1 MTGVTKARFTQITAT
16 PAEPTKERYMNRKSV
31 FFACAAVAL
40 AVPAIA
46 QVAMP
51 GSALPGAPEAA
62 RVMPGSYK
70 VDANHTQVV
79 WTLNHMGITP
89 LSGDFAASG
98 GSLNLDPAHPEA
110 ATVTVDFN
118 LATMT
123 TLVPAFTTHL
133 LSADILDA
141 VKYPTANFTST
152 GVKVSGAMAKIT
164 GNLTL
169 HGVTK
174 PVVLDARFYGAGDNP
189 RSKKL
194 NIGFSATT
202 TIKRSDFGIMYGPT
216 VADQVNLEIH
226 AAFEKAA

>member
-1 MTGVTKARFTQITAT
+1 
-16 PAEPTKERYMNRKSV
+16 MNRKSV
-31 FFACAAVAL
+31 LFACAAVAL

-62 RVMPGSYK
+62 RVVAGSYK
-70 VDANHTQVV
+70 VDGNHTQVV

-98 GSLNLDPAHPEA
+98 GSLELDPANPGA
-110 ATVTVDFN
+110 AKVTVNFT
-118 LATMT
+118 LASMT

-141 VKYPTANFTST
+141 AKYPTASFVST
-152 GVKVSGAMAKIT
+152 GVRARGNTAKIT

-169 HGVTK
+169 KGVTK
-174 PVVLDARFYGAGDNP
+174 PVTLDAKFYGAGVNP
-189 RSKKL
+189 RSQKL
-194 NIGFSATT
+194 DIGFTATGR
-202 TIKRSDFGIMYGPT
+202 IKRSDYGITYAPT
-216 VADQVNLEIH
+216 VGDEINLEIH
-226 AAFEKAA
+226 AAFEKRD

>member
-1 MTGVTKARFTQITAT
+1 
-16 PAEPTKERYMNRKSV
+16 MNRKSAL
-31 FFACAAVAL
+31 FACAAVAL

-51 GSALPGAPEAA
+51 GSALPGAPEAT
-62 RVMPGSYK
+62 RVVAGSYK
-70 VDANHTQVV
+70 VDSNHTQVV

-98 GSLNLDPAHPEA
+98 GSLTLDPKNPA
-110 ATVTVDFN
+110 AAKVSVDFN
-118 LATMT
+118 LTTMT

-133 LSADILDA
+133 LSPDILDA
-141 VKYPTANFTST
+141 AKYPTANFTST
-152 GVKVSGAMAKIT
+152 GVTVSGTNAKIA

-174 PVVLDARFYGAGDNP
+174 PVVLNAKFYGAGDNP

-194 NIGFSATT
+194 NVGFAATT

-216 VADQVNLEIH
+216 VADEVNLQIH

>member
-1 MTGVTKARFTQITAT
+1 MV
-16 PAEPTKERYMNRKSV
+16 RKSV
-31 FFACAAVAL
+31 LLTCAAAAL

-46 QVAMP
+46 QVVMP
-51 GSALPGAPEAA
+51 GSALPGSPDATKVIA
-62 RVMPGSYK
+62 GSYK
-70 VDANHTQVV
+70 VDTNHTQVV

-98 GSLNLDPAHPEA
+98 SSLDLDPAHPEA
-110 ATVTVDFN
+110 ARVSVDFT
-118 LATMT
+118 LTTMT

-141 VKYPTANFTST
+141 AKFPTANFTST
-152 GVKVSGAMAKIT
+152 GVAVNGTSAKIT

-174 PVVLDARFYGAGDNP
+174 PVTLDAKFYGAGDNP

-194 NIGFSATT
+194 NIGFAATT

-216 VADQVNLEIH
+216 VADEVNLQIH
-226 AAFEKAA
+226 AAFDKAA

>member
-1 MTGVTKARFTQITAT
+1 MT
-16 PAEPTKERYMNRKSV
+16 RKSV
-31 FFACAAVAL
+31 LLAAVAAAL
-40 AVPAIA
+40 AIPAIA

-51 GSALPGAPEAA
+51 GSALPGAPQAA
-62 RVMPGSYK
+62 RVIAGAYK

-98 GSLNLDPAHPEA
+98 GSLELDPAKPNA
-110 ATVTVDFN
+110 AKVTVDFN
-118 LATMT
+118 LASMT

-133 LSADILDA
+133 LSPDILDA
-141 VKYPTANFTST
+141 AKYPTASFTST
-152 GVKVSGAMAKIT
+152 RVVATGNTAKIT

-174 PVVLDARFYGAGDNP
+174 PVTLDAKFYGAGDNP

-194 NIGFSATT
+194 NVGFSATT
-202 TIKRSDFGIMYGPT
+202 KFKRSDFGINYGPT
-216 VADQVNLEIH
+216 VGDEIDLHIH

>member
-1 MTGVTKARFTQITAT
+1 
-16 PAEPTKERYMNRKSV
+16 MNRKSMLL
-31 FFACAAVAL
+31 ACAAIAL

-46 QVAMP
+46 QVVMP
-51 GSALPGAPEAA
+51 GSALPGAREAA
-62 RVMPGSYK
+62 RVTAGAYK
-70 VDANHTQVV
+70 VDTNHTQVV

-98 GSLNLDPAHPEA
+98 GSLSLDPANPA
-110 ATVTVDFN
+110 AAKVSVDF
-118 LATMT
+118 TMANT
-123 TLVPAFTTHL
+123 TTHMAAFTTHL

-141 VKYPTANFTST
+141 AKYPTANFTST
-152 GVKVSGAMAKIT
+152 AVTVSGTSAKIT

-174 PVVLDARFYGAGDNP
+174 PVVLDAKFYGAGDNP

>member
-1 MTGVTKARFTQITAT
+1 MT
-16 PAEPTKERYMNRKSV
+16 RKSILI
-31 FFACAAVAL
+31 ACAAVAL

-51 GSALPGAPEAA
+51 GSALPGAPDAK
-62 RVMPGSYK
+62 RVVAGVYK

-98 GSLNLDPAHPEA
+98 GSLELDPAHPA
-110 ATVTVDFN
+110 AAKVSVDFN
-118 LATMT
+118 LVTMT

-141 VKYPTANFTST
+141 AKYPTANFTST
-152 GVKVSGAMAKIT
+152 AVKVSGTSATIT

-169 HGVTK
+169 HGVTR
-174 PVVLDARFYGAGDNP
+174 PVVLDAKFHGAGDNP

-194 NIGFSATT
+194 NVGFSATT
-202 TIKRSDFGIMYGPT
+202 KIKRSDFGIMYGPT
-216 VADQVNLEIH
+216 VGDEVELEIY
-226 AAFEKAA
+226 AAFEKLA